1 MAAIRKLTENFIATE
16 VGDETLI
23 IDLDAGEMFSLTGT
37 ARAIWDA
44 IDGKRDAPAIAAALA
59 PSFDETVQVIERDA
73 IALTE
78 ALAEAGL
85 VEELN

>member
-16 VGDETLI
+16 VGDETLL
-23 IDLDAGEMFSLTGT
+23 IDLDGGEMFSLSGS

-44 IDGKRDAPAIAAALA
+44 INGERDAPAIAAALA
-59 PSFDETVQVIERDA
+59 PSFDEAVEVIERDA
-73 IALTE
+73 IALVA

-85 VEELN
+85 VE

>member
-16 VGDETLI
+16 VGDETLL
-23 IDLDAGEMFSLTGT
+23 IDLDGGEMFSLSGT

-44 IDGKRDAPAIAAALA
+44 IDGKRGVPAIAAALA
-59 PSFDETVQVIERDA
+59 PLFDETVEVIERDA
-73 IALTE
+73 IALVA
-78 ALAEAGL
+78 ALAKAGF